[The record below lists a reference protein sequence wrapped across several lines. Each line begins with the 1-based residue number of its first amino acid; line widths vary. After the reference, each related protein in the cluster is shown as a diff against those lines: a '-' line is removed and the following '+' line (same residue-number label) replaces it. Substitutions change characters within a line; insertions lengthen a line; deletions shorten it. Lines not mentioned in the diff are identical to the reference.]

1 MLKKS
6 KNNFMAKAFTE
17 TSKKSYVFLAMLI
30 ISVAAGAFLAS
41 LPSLVLKRIV
51 DGLLTSGSRGLWQYA
66 FLYLGAVL
74 LLGLCDLIREY
85 GAMVFG
91 QRMLLNI
98 RMLMLERLRF
108 LPISYFLEVPAG
120 ETISKFTADIDSV
133 NTLFTSGIVSTAADL
148 LKLAGLII
156 AMFILSAQL
165 GFIALAALPIVYFL
179 SNFFRKRIFKKQLAV
194 RARVS
199 DINTGIQEFYSGMKV
214 IKSYGKEQY
223 FAQRFE
229 PLLENH
235 RIAMNANSVYDAW
248 FPCIMQTLRAVAIAF
263 AIFVGASNNLTPL
276 ALGLSLGTLAAA
288 ADLFARLFDPIEA
301 TSMQI
306 QTIQQA
312 LAGISRIKAYFNH
325 EIETAE
331 KLDESIVNN
340 LENITVKIDDVRFA
354 YKNGKDVL
362 GGVSITI
369 PAGTKA
375 AIAGRTGSGKTTLM
389 NLVAGLYP
397 TKSGIITVGGLDPY
411 QLPPTARRRLVGIVP
426 QSIILFNGTIYEN
439 ITLRDDAITRKQ
451 AEKALET
458 VGLLNVINQLPGG
471 INTLIGEGAYK
482 LSFGQTQLLSLAR
495 AIVTDPPLLLLD
507 ELTSGLDAMTEKQV
521 LRAIRNISGNR
532 TIITISHRLS
542 GIIDADTVHIMER
555 GRIMESGAHQSLLLR
570 KAGTLFINVWRIEVG
585 KSRSNSLKI

>member
-1 MLKKS
+1 MLKNS
-6 KNNFMAKAFTE
+6 KNNFLVKAFIE
-17 TSKKSYVFLAMLI
+17 TSNKSYVFLAMLV

-41 LPSLVLKRIV
+41 LPSLVLRRIV
-51 DGLLTSGSRGLWQYA
+51 DGPLISGGRSLWQYA

-74 LLGLCDLIREY
+74 LLGLCDLVREY

-91 QRMLLNI
+91 QRMLLKI
-98 RMLMLERLRF
+98 RTLMLERLRF

-133 NTLFTSGIVSTAADL
+133 NTLFTSGIVSMVADL
-148 LKLAGLII
+148 FKLVGLII
-156 AMFILSAQL
+156 AMFILSVQL
-165 GFIALAALPIVYFL
+165 GFVALTALPIVYLL

-199 DINTGIQEFYSGMKV
+199 DINAGIQEIYSGMKV
-214 IKSYGKEQY
+214 IKAYGKEQY

-248 FPCIMQTLRAVAIAF
+248 FPCIMQTLRAVVIAF
-263 AIFVGASNNLTPL
+263 ALFVGASNNLTPL

-301 TSMQI
+301 TAMQI

-312 LAGISRIKAYFNH
+312 LAGINRIKEYFNH
-325 EIETAE
+325 EIETVK
-331 KLDESIVNN
+331 KLDEAIVND
-340 LENITVKIDDVRFA
+340 LEDLTIKIDDMRFA
-354 YKNGKDVL
+354 YKGGKDVL
-362 GGVSITI
+362 DGVSITI

-375 AIAGRTGSGKTTLM
+375 AIAGRTGSGKTTLL

-397 TKSGIITVGGLDPY
+397 TKSGSITIGGLDPY
-411 QLPPTARRRLVGIVP
+411 QLPPSARRRLVGIVP
-426 QSIILFNGTIYEN
+426 QTIVLFNGTIYEN
-439 ITLRDDAITRKQ
+439 ITLRDDGITRKQ
-451 AEKALET
+451 VEKALKT
-458 VGLLNVINQLPGG
+458 VGLLEVISELPEG
-471 INTLIGEGAYK
+471 INTMIGEGAYK

-521 LRAIRNISGNR
+521 LNAIRNISGNR

-542 GIIDADTVHIMER
+542 GIIDAETVHIMER
-555 GRIMESGAHQSLLLR
+555 GRIMESGCPSKLAAEEGWYSIYKRLEDRGWQIS
-570 KAGTLFINVWRIEVG
+570 
-585 KSRSNSLKI
+585 

>member
-98 RMLMLERLRF
+98 RTLMLERLRF

-165 GFIALAALPIVYFL
+165 GFIALATLPIVYFL

-248 FPCIMQTLRAVAIAF
+248 FPCIMQTLRAVVIAF

-312 LAGISRIKAYFNH
+312 LAGINRIKAYFNH
-325 EIETAE
+325 EIETVE

-340 LENITVKIDDVRFA
+340 LEDITVKIDDVRFA

-397 TKSGIITVGGLDPY
+397 TKSGIITIGGLDPY
-411 QLPPTARRRLVGIVP
+411 QLPPAARRRLVGIVP
-426 QSIILFNGTIYEN
+426 QSVVLFNGTVYEN

-521 LRAIRNISGNR
+521 LSAIRNISGNR

-555 GRIMESGAHQSLLLR
+555 GRIMESGSPSKLAAEEGWYSIYKRLEDRGWQIS
-570 KAGTLFINVWRIEVG
+570 
-585 KSRSNSLKI
+585 